1 MALLVNLKNKFLIGH
16 ERTIKA
22 KKNILALTILNGLN
36 VLVNLAIIPL
46 TLGLLDEYKFGVWI
60 TLFNVLSWIS
70 IFDIGIGNGLRNKYT
85 ECIAQNNISDAKKYV
100 STAYFLVT
108 GISFILM
115 GIFLIPW
122 LLINWSFIFNVSNSL
137 SLELFYLVGIT
148 FFATCVQ
155 FVLKLITILLV
166 ANHEP
171 YISTLINLISNVI
184 IYLTLLYFNKILNG
198 SLVQVGVIFVSIPLV
213 VYSLFSFGLFKN
225 RFKLTAPSIK
235 FFDKRKVKSLF
246 SLGIQFFIIQIA
258 VIVIFSTDSMII
270 THVLTP
276 KDVTSYNI
284 VFRYF
289 GIVTMAAGIIMT
301 PFWSSYTDAASK
313 NDYKW
318 IKSVI
323 NKQIKAMI
331 YVFIILLALILLSR
345 WIIPIWLQKTISL
358 SPILVI
364 GMAGFVMISIWNN
377 IFSFLL
383 NGLSITKVQTYTS
396 IIGILVNIP
405 LSYFLAK
412 VLGNG
417 GVIIGTV
424 ISLSF
429 FAIFGPRNAIK
440 YLKSK

>member
-1 MALLVNLKNKFLIGH
+1 MAFLETLKNKFLLGH

-22 KKNILALTILNGLN
+22 KKNILALTVLNGLN
-36 VLVNLAIIPL
+36 ILVSLATIPL
-46 TLGLLDEYKFGVWI
+46 TLSLLDEYKFGVWI
-60 TLFNVLSWIS
+60 TLFNVLSWVS

-85 ECIAQNNISDAKKYV
+85 ECIAQNNMSEAKQYV

-108 GISFILM
+108 GISFVLM
-115 GIFLIPW
+115 GLFLIPW
-122 LLINWSFIFNVSNSL
+122 LLVDWNIVFNVPKSL
-137 SLELFYLVGIT
+137 SLELFNLIGIS
-148 FFATCVQ
+148 FFATCFQ

-166 ANHEP
+166 ANHKP

-184 IYLTLLYFNKILNG
+184 IYIFLFCFFNKIKD
-198 SLVQVGVIFVSIPLV
+198 SLVQIGVIFFSIPLV
-213 VYSLFSFGLFKN
+213 VYSLFSFGLFQN
-225 RFKLTAPSIK
+225 QFKQTAPSVK
-235 FFDKRKVKSLF
+235 FFDKKKVRSLF
-246 SLGIQFFIIQIA
+246 SLGIQFFVIQIA

-284 VFRYF
+284 AFRYF
-289 GIVTMAAGIIMT
+289 SIVTMAAGIIMT
-301 PFWSSYTDAASK
+301 PFWSAYTDAAAK

-323 NKQIKAMI
+323 TKQIKAMI
-331 YVFIILLALILLSR
+331 YVVIILVALILLSR
-345 WIIPIWLQKTISL
+345 WIIPIWLQKNISL

-364 GMAGFVMISIWNN
+364 GMAGFALISIWNN

-396 IIGILVNIP
+396 IIGIIVNIP

-412 VLGNG
+412 ALGNG
-417 GVIIGTV
+417 GVILGTV

-429 FAIFGPRNAIK
+429 FAIFGPRNAIN